1 MDDFNDAFKK
11 FKQFYNVEPGFQDG
25 GSVETPKRG
34 LVDESGS
41 YAGKLNITKSDLL
54 ELSKDFTESEAARK
68 LGISKSSINKYA
80 KEFEVKFKNFPEKI
94 EGIRRGKT
102 FTEFEGMF
110 GVRASKRGSA
120 DNIPGASKFTDE
132 VVYFKTEKD
141 AKNFLKNKDKY
152 KKAPLKSG
160 FTKADDPAKL
170 KKIDSYIKNF
180 EKRFNRKPTA
190 KNVVSNLEGASNGQ
204 LKEYQKQYQKL
215 PKGNAVRVTNVQKDV
230 VKILE
235 NPNIIKKLNEGKFP
249 TITDISR
256 ITKLDPALSETRLV
270 DIAEKLKENPK
281 YKKIAEDYLD
291 KPGITKTSEAFG
303 GRKRARSRAI
313 LENRFSRLMDLDRKL
328 PTLRADILRKIQS
341 FLPETK
347 GVLAVDEIGGITT
360 SMRRGSGPYAIFG
373 QVLGNDFNTNVKG
386 HGVDKL
392 KGFMEKKLVGLEKND
407 PQRIELQKRYNSSIT
422 DFEDKANKNNPAKK
436 VKGLKLSFE
445 SPSKTIKNKK
455 IYNQYK
461 DLFDTHY
468 DTYGYSFEVPADRDS
483 LVDISKKL
491 DNKSFQNIVKNRFK
505 NLVGKGGKLG
515 LGIGLATLAGTGFAL
530 ADDALAA
537 DGTEATSVLP
547 TAAGAGAGAAAVGT
561 KTGRSILGKIFRGAG
576 TPLAGLGFAA
586 TNVASKMGE
595 GQSLADAVVDPLTGL
610 ELSFPGL
617 FRENISKITKSPTLQ
632 KVLGLGRF
640 GRALTPVGL
649 GLAAAG
655 QAQEF
660 YNQYQDL
667 QKMKEQNPRAY
678 SEFMSTRQAPE
689 LSSAEQ
695 TAIEDMGRSGAA
707 GGGLLKQAGD
717 RSGPALQ
724 SGPTPQGLD
733 YLLKRG
739 RQY

>member
-1 MDDFNDAFKK
+1 
-11 FKQFYNVEPGFQDG
+11 
-25 GSVETPKRG
+25 
-34 LVDESGS
+34 
-41 YAGKLNITKSDLL
+41 
-54 ELSKDFTESEAARK
+54 
-68 LGISKSSINKYA
+68 
-80 KEFEVKFKNFPEKI
+80 
-94 EGIRRGKT
+94 
-102 FTEFEGMF
+102 
-110 GVRASKRGSA
+110 
-120 DNIPGASKFTDE
+120 
-132 VVYFKTEKD
+132 
-141 AKNFLKNKDKY
+141 
-152 KKAPLKSG
+152 
-160 FTKADDPAKL
+160 
-170 KKIDSYIKNF
+170 
-180 EKRFNRKPTA
+180 
-190 KNVVSNLEGASNGQ
+190 
-204 LKEYQKQYQKL
+204 
-215 PKGNAVRVTNVQKDV
+215 
-230 VKILE
+230 
-235 NPNIIKKLNEGKFP
+235 
-249 TITDISR
+249 
-256 ITKLDPALSETRLV
+256 
-270 DIAEKLKENPK
+270 
-281 YKKIAEDYLD
+281 
-291 KPGITKTSEAFG
+291 
-303 GRKRARSRAI
+303 
-313 LENRFSRLMDLDRKL
+313 
-328 PTLRADILRKIQS
+328 
-341 FLPETK
+341 
-347 GVLAVDEIGGITT
+347 
-360 SMRRGSGPYAIFG
+360 
-373 QVLGNDFNTNVKG
+373 
-386 HGVDKL
+386 
-392 KGFMEKKLVGLEKND
+392 
-407 PQRIELQKRYNSSIT
+407 
-422 DFEDKANKNNPAKK
+422 
-436 VKGLKLSFE
+436 
-445 SPSKTIKNKK
+445 KNKK

-717 RSGPALQ
+717 RSG
-724 SGPTPQGLD
+724 
-733 YLLKRG
+733 
-739 RQY
+739 

>member
-1 MDDFNDAFKK
+1 MA
-11 FKQFYNVEPGFQDG
+11 
-25 GSVETPKRG
+25 
-34 LVDESGS
+34 
-41 YAGKLNITKSDLL
+41 I
-54 ELSKDFTESEAARK
+54 RK
-68 LGISKSSINKYA
+68 GR
-80 KEFEVKFKNFPEKI
+80 V
-94 EGIRRGKT
+94 G
-102 FTEFEGMF
+102 TEFEGLF
-110 GVRASKRGSA
+110 GVRVAKRGPA
-120 DNIPGASKFTDE
+120 DKIPGAFKFRDE
-132 VVYFKTEKD
+132 VVYFKTEEE
-141 AKNFLKNKDKY
+141 AKNFLKNKAKY
-152 KKAPLKSG
+152 KKAPLKG
-160 FTKADDPAKL
+160 GVTKADDPAKL

-190 KNVVSNLEGASNGQ
+190 KNVVANLEGASNRQ
-204 LKEYQKQYQKL
+204 LVEYQKQYQKL
-215 PKGNAVRVTNVQKDV
+215 PKGAAVRVTNVQKDV

-270 DIAEKLKENPK
+270 DIADKLKENPK
-281 YKKIAEDYLD
+281 YKKIAEDYLN

-313 LENRFSRLMDLDRKL
+313 LENRFARLMDLDKKL

-392 KGFMEKKLVGLEKND
+392 KGFMEKKLVSLEKND
-407 PQRIELQKRYNSSIT
+407 PQRIELQKKYNSAISN
-422 DFEDKANKNNPAKK
+422 FESKANVDNPAKK

-491 DNKSFQNIVKNRFK
+491 DNKSFQNTVKNRFK

-530 ADDALAA
+530 ADDMNIDKVIKPESDTPIEYNDEAGAFIDPKTEEPVSNKTMLEWAA
-537 DGTEATSVLP
+537 DNPMP
-547 TAAGAGAGAAAVGT
+547 TAAIASTPLLSKTVRQGTGKLLKGLLSTLASPLAATGFAGATIKANLDEGKNIVDATVDPMVGIELLYPEAAKRIGAKGI
-561 KTGRSILGKIFRGAG
+561 TGALGKA
-576 TPLAGLGFAA
+576 
-586 TNVASKMGE
+586 
-595 GQSLADAVVDPLTGL
+595 
-610 ELSFPGL
+610 LS
-617 FRENISKITKSPTLQ
+617 
-632 KVLGLGRF
+632 LGRV
-640 GRALTPVGL
+640 GSMLTPVGAGITAL
-649 GLAAAG
+649 GLGKMGYNAIQAEKEKLAG
-655 QAQEF
+655 MSDEEREAYLAQAQE
-660 YNQYQDL
+660 QMDL
-667 QKMKEQNPRAY
+667 
-678 SEFMSTRQAPE
+678 
-689 LSSAEQ
+689 SA
-695 TAIEDMGRSGAA
+695 
-707 GGGLLKQAGD
+707 
-717 RSGPALQ
+717 
-724 SGPTPQGLD
+724 
-733 YLLKRG
+733 
-739 RQY
+739 